1 MATETHPMAGK
12 PSTPNPAN
20 RLGGETSPYLLQHAD
35 NPVAWWPWGDA
46 ALAEAQRSNRPILLS
61 VGYAAC
67 HWCHVMA
74 HESFEDEGT
83 AAVMNELFVN
93 IKVDREE
100 RPDIDQIYQQALAL
114 LGEQGGWPLT
124 MFLTPK
130 GEPFWGGTYF
140 PSEQRYGR
148 PAFADV
154 LRTVSRVHQDE
165 PDKVNNNVV
174 ALKEALGKMSSPQA
188 GGGIPAE
195 LQEQIA
201 ERLLREIDRVHGGFG
216 QAPKFPSA
224 YIFELLWRAWLRGKR
239 QNDNLKHAVEITL
252 DRMSQGGIYDHLGG
266 GFARYSTDPY
276 WLAPHFEK
284 MLYDN
289 AQLIDLLTLVW
300 QETGSLLYK
309 QRVEETVAWVEREMI
324 AGGGEHPRGGFAATF
339 DADSEG
345 EEGRFYV
352 WSEAEIDEILGT
364 DAELFKHHYDVSAEG
379 NWEHSNI
386 LNRNKRPA
394 LADAATET
402 KLAAM
407 RAKLK
412 AVRDKRIWPGWD
424 DKVLADWNGLM
435 IAALA
440 KASRAFGQQH
450 WLELATDAFAFV
462 RDHMTGEDGRLRHA
476 WRQGT
481 LKHRATLDDYA
492 NMIRAA
498 LMLHEASGEAAYLA
512 QAKAWT
518 EIADRHYWDADN
530 GGYFF
535 TADDAADLIL
545 RAKQA
550 NDNAVPS
557 GNGTMLAN
565 LARLF
570 LLTGDDAYRRR
581 AEAQRMA
588 FAGELQRNFFPLTT
602 LLNASDFFDNA
613 VQVVIA
619 GTPGDADA
627 EALATAA
634 WSVSQ
639 PNMVLQYSGD
649 ARALPAL
656 HPAHGKGKVGGRAAA
671 YVCRGQTCSLPITEP
686 EALKAALRE

>member
-1 MATETHPMAGK
+1 MAGK
-12 PSTPNPAN
+12 SSTSNASN
-20 RLGGETSPYLLQHAD
+20 RLSGETSPYLLQHAD
-35 NPVAWWPWGDA
+35 NPVAWWPWGDE
-46 ALAEAQRSNRPILLS
+46 ALAEARRSNRPILLS

-74 HESFEDEGT
+74 HESFEDETT

-124 MFLTPK
+124 MFLTPA

-148 PAFADV
+148 PAFTDV
-154 LRTVSRVHQDE
+154 LRTVARVHAEE
-165 PDKVNNNVV
+165 PEKINNNVV
-174 ALKEALGKMSSPQA
+174 ALKEALGKMSTPQA
-188 GGGIPAE
+188 GGGVRPE
-195 LQEQIA
+195 LLDQIA

-216 QAPKFPSA
+216 QAPKFPST
-224 YIFELLWRAWLRGKR
+224 YIFELLWRAWLRGDR
-239 QNDNLKHAVEITL
+239 QNANFREAVEITL

-289 AQLIDLLTLVW
+289 AQLIDLLTLAW
-300 QETGSLLYK
+300 QETGSALYR

-345 EEGRFYV
+345 EEGKFYV
-352 WSEAEIDEILGT
+352 WSEAEIDAVLGA
-364 DAELFKHHYDVSAEG
+364 DAALFKHHYDVSAEG

-394 LADAATET
+394 LTDEQTEA
-402 KLAAM
+402 KLAAA
-407 RAKLK
+407 RLKLK
-412 AVRDKRIWPGWD
+412 AVRDLRIWPGWD

-440 KASRAFGQQH
+440 KASRAFGQPH
-450 WLELATDAFAFV
+450 WLELAQDAFAFV

-481 LKHRATLDDYA
+481 SKHRATLDDYA

-498 LMLHEASGEAAYLA
+498 LALHETTGEMAYLD
-512 QAKAWT
+512 QAKSWT
-518 EIADRHYWDADN
+518 AVADRHYWDADN
-530 GGYFF
+530 GGYYF

-545 RAKQA
+545 RAKNA

-565 LARLF
+565 LMRLF
-570 LLTGDDAYRRR
+570 LLTGDDAFRRR
-581 AEAQRMA
+581 AEAQQAA

-602 LLNASDFFDNA
+602 FLNASDFLDRSI
-613 VQVVIA
+613 QLVIA
-619 GTPGDADA
+619 GEPGAADA
-627 EALATAA
+627 EGLADAA

-639 PNMVLQYSGD
+639 PNLLVHYAAAD
-649 ARALPAL
+649 RTLPTL
-656 HPAHGKGKVGGRAAA
+656 HPAYGKGKVAGKAAA
-671 YVCRGQTCSLPITEP
+671 YVCRGQTCSLPITDP
-686 EALKAALRE
+686 EQLRQALRQ

>member
-1 MATETHPMAGK
+1 MAGK
-12 PSTPNPAN
+12 SSTPNASN
-20 RLGGETSPYLLQHAD
+20 RLSGETSPYLLQHAD
-35 NPVAWWPWGDA
+35 NPVAWWPWGEE
-46 ALAEAQRSNRPILLS
+46 ALAEAKRSNRPILLS

-74 HESFEDEGT
+74 HESFEDETT

-124 MFLTPK
+124 MFLTPA

-148 PAFADV
+148 PAFVEV
-154 LRTVSRVHQDE
+154 LRTISRVHADE
-165 PDKVNNNVV
+165 PDKVKNNVV
-174 ALKEALGKMSSPQA
+174 ALKQALGKMSTPQA
-188 GGGIPAE
+188 GGNVQPE
-195 LQEQIA
+195 LLDQIA
-201 ERLLREIDRVHGGFG
+201 ERLSREIDRVHGGFG
-216 QAPKFPSA
+216 AAPKFPSA
-224 YIFELLWRAWLRGKR
+224 YVFELLWRAWLRGDR
-239 QNDNLKHAVEITL
+239 QNADFKAAVEITL

-289 AQLIDLLTLVW
+289 AQLIDLLTLAW
-300 QETGSLLYK
+300 QETGSALYR

-352 WSEAEIDEILGT
+352 WSEAEIDAVLGP
-364 DAELFKHHYDVSAEG
+364 DAALFKHHYDVSAEG

-394 LADAATET
+394 LADAQTEA
-402 KLAAM
+402 KLAAA
-407 RAKLK
+407 RLKLK
-412 AVRDKRIWPGWD
+412 AVRDLRIWPGWD
-424 DKVLADWNGLM
+424 DKVLTDWNGLM

-440 KASRAFGQQH
+440 KASRAFGQPH
-450 WLELATDAFAFV
+450 WLELAQDAFAFV
-462 RDHMTGEDGRLRHA
+462 RDRMTGEDGRLRHA

-498 LMLHEASGEAAYLA
+498 LALHEVTGEMAYLD

-518 EIADRHYWDADN
+518 MLADRHYWDADN
-530 GGYFF
+530 GGYYF

-545 RAKQA
+545 RAKNA

-565 LARLF
+565 LMRLY
-570 LLTGDDAYRRR
+570 LLTGDDAWRRR
-581 AEAQRMA
+581 AEAQQAA

-602 LLNASDFFDNA
+602 FLNASDFLDRSI
-613 VQVVIA
+613 QLVIA
-619 GTPGDADA
+619 GEPGAEDA
-627 EALATAA
+627 EALANAA

-639 PNMVLQYSGD
+639 PNLLVQYAAAD
-649 ARALPAL
+649 RTLPTL
-656 HPAHGKGKVGGRAAA
+656 HPAYGKGKVAGKAAA

-686 EALKAALRE
+686 EQLRHALRH

>member
-1 MATETHPMAGK
+1 MAGTLRT
-12 PSTPNPAN
+12 PSSAN
-20 RLGGETSPYLLQHAD
+20 RLAGETSPYLLQHAA
-35 NPVAWWPWGDA
+35 NPVAWWPWGEA
-46 ALAEAQRSNRPILLS
+46 ALAEAKSSNRPILLS

-74 HESFEDEGT
+74 HESFEDEAT
-83 AAVMNELFVN
+83 AQVMNELFVN

-124 MFLTPK
+124 MFLTPA

-148 PAFADV
+148 PAFVEV
-154 LRTVSRVHQDE
+154 LRTVARVHKEE
-165 PDKVNNNVV
+165 PQKVDSNVA
-174 ALKEALGKMSSPQA
+174 ALKEALAKMSAPQA
-188 GGGIPAE
+188 GGAIPAA
-195 LQEQIA
+195 LQDQIA
-201 ERLLREIDRVHGGFG
+201 ERLLREVDRVHGGIG
-216 QAPKFPSA
+216 QAPKFPSP
-224 YIFELLWRAWLRGKR
+224 YIFELLWRAWQRGGR
-239 QNDNLKHAVEITL
+239 RDANLKQAVEITL
-252 DRMSQGGIYDHLGG
+252 DRMCQGGIYDHLGG

-289 AQLIDLLTLVW
+289 AQLIDLLTLAW
-300 QETGSLLYK
+300 QETGSPLYR
-309 QRVEETVAWVEREMI
+309 QRVEETVDWLEREMV
-324 AGGGEHPRGGFAATF
+324 AGGGEQPRGGFAATF

-352 WSEAEIDEILGT
+352 WSEAEIDAELGEE
-364 DAELFKHHYDVSAEG
+364 AALFKHHYDVSARG
-379 NWEHSNI
+379 NWEHKNI

-394 LADAATET
+394 LADAATEA
-402 KLAAM
+402 KLAAA
-407 RAKLK
+407 RARLK
-412 AVRDKRIWPGWD
+412 AVRDQRVWPGWD

-440 KASRAFGQQH
+440 RAGRAFRRPH
-450 WLELATDAFAFV
+450 WLALAQDAFAFV
-462 RDHMTGEDGRLRHA
+462 RQRMTGTDGRLRHA

-498 LMLHEASGEAAYLA
+498 LMLHEATGTSDYLE
-512 QAKAWT
+512 QALAWT
-518 EIADRHYWDADN
+518 AMLDRHYWDPDK

-545 RAKQA
+545 RAKNA

-565 LARLF
+565 LARLW
-570 LLTGDDAYRRR
+570 LLTGDDSWRRR
-581 AEAQRMA
+581 AEAQQAA
-588 FAGELQRNFFPLTT
+588 FAGELQRNFFPLAT
-602 LLNASDFFDNA
+602 LLNASDLLDGA

-619 GTPGDADA
+619 GEPGEADA
-627 EALATAA
+627 EALADAA
-634 WSVSQ
+634 WSASQ
-639 PNMVLQYSGD
+639 PNLVLHYAGGSRG
-649 ARALPAL
+649 LPTL
-656 HPAHGKGKVGGRAAA
+656 HPAYGKGKVAGRAAA
-671 YVCRGQTCSLPITEP
+671 YVCRGQTCSLPLTEAA
-686 EALKAALRE
+686 ALTEALRE

>member
-1 MATETHPMAGK
+1 MASK
-12 PSTPNPAN
+12 TPDSAATN
-20 RLGGETSPYLLQHAD
+20 RLSGETSPYLLQHAD
-35 NPVAWWPWGDA
+35 NPVAWWPWGDE
-46 ALAEAQRSNRPILLS
+46 ALAEAKSSNRPILLS

-148 PAFADV
+148 PAFVDV
-154 LRTVSRVHQDE
+154 LRTVSRVHEEE
-165 PDKVNNNVV
+165 PQKVDNNVV
-174 ALKEALGKMSSPQA
+174 ALKEALGKMSNPQA
-188 GGGIPAE
+188 GGAIAAE
-195 LQEQIA
+195 TLDQIA
-201 ERLLREIDRVHGGFG
+201 ERLLREIDPVHGGFG
-216 QAPKFPSA
+216 SAPKFPSP
-224 YIFELLWRAWLRGKR
+224 YVFELLWRAWLRGGR
-239 QNDNLKHAVEITL
+239 TNQRFRDAVEVTL

-266 GFARYSTDPY
+266 GFARYSTDAF

-300 QETGSLLYK
+300 QETGAALYR

-324 AGGGEHPRGGFAATF
+324 AGGGAHPSGGFAATF

-345 EEGRFYV
+345 VEGKFYV
-352 WSEAEIDEILGT
+352 WSEAEIDAVLGA
-364 DAELFKHHYDVSAEG
+364 DAALFKKHYDVSAGG
-379 NWEHSNI
+379 NWEHANI
-386 LNRNKRPA
+386 LNRNKLPG
-394 LADAATET
+394 LQDAATEAT
-402 KLAAM
+402 LAAC

-412 AVRDKRIWPGWD
+412 AVRDKRVWPGWD

-440 KASRAFGQQH
+440 NAARAFGRPH
-450 WLELATDAFAFV
+450 WLDLASNAFAFV
-462 RDHMTGEDGRLRHA
+462 QKHMTGPDGRLRHA

-492 NMIRAA
+492 NMIRAGLA
-498 LMLHEASGEAAYLA
+498 LHEATGETSFLQQAEDWTATVDAHYL
-512 QAKAWT
+512 
-518 EIADRHYWDADN
+518 DAEN

-545 RAKQA
+545 RAKNA

-570 LLTGDDAYRRR
+570 LLTGQDAYRRR
-581 AEAQRMA
+581 AEIQRQA
-588 FAGELQRNFFPLTT
+588 FSGELQRNFFPLTT
-602 LLNASDFFDNA
+602 LLNASDFLDRA
-613 VQVVIA
+613 LQVVIA
-619 GTPGDADA
+619 GEPGAADT
-627 EALATAA
+627 EALAAA
-634 WSVSQ
+634 AYSVSQ
-639 PNMVLQYSGD
+639 PNRLLQHAPPGRS
-649 ARALPAL
+649 LPPL
-656 HPAHGKGKVGGRAAA
+656 HPAQGKGMVEGRAAA
-671 YVCRGQTCSLPITEP
+671 YVCRDQTCSLPILEP
-686 EALKAALRE
+686 DELREALRE